1 MPPGSLHRFTRFI
14 FATPLSRELV
24 WALLIKMAA
33 LGLIGWLFFRET
45 EPPATVEVVEH
56 HLLRNNFSDAPSTPI
71 FSQGEPHG
79 NGNRR

>member
-1 MPPGSLHRFTRFI
+1 MTTGFLQRFTRFI
-14 FATPLSRELV
+14 FASPLRRELV

-45 EPPATVEVVEH
+45 EPPATVDVVEQ
-56 HLLRNNFSDAPSTPI
+56 HLLRNNLSDPASAPI
-71 FSQGEPHG
+71 FSEGEPHG